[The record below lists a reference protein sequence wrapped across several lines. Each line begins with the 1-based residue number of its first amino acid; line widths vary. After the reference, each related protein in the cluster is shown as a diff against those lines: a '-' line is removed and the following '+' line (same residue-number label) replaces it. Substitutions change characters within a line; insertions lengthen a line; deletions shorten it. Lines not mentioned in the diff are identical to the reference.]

1 MVAKPHGDDCVVVV
15 GCPPTTAYGGSHGR
29 EASTAQE
36 EGSSC
41 GRRTV
46 LAWIFA
52 AVAITAFVLLAV
64 FLSRKFPDGQ
74 PRYSVAVVAVAGLD
88 PARDL
93 SARGRLTIS
102 PVFNVT
108 VHVDNTR
115 SAVNEACVEELA
127 TAVVSYG
134 DAFLGRGTV
143 PAFCAPRR
151 REAEAAQGVG
161 AGGRGAV
168 VPAGRA
174 RRRAGGGGG
183 DGGRQAGGALGDR
196 LQGQGRRGTFSVRCV
211 TSSRPGANMM
221 TGSTDLLASR
231 SR

>member
-74 PRYSVAVVAVAGLD
+74 PRYSVAVAAVAGLD

-151 REAEAAQGVG
+151 RRAEAVARAWGQEVAVPWFLRDELA
-161 AGGRGAV
+161 AGLAAGEATVDVKLAV
-168 VPAGRA
+168 PWVIVCKAKV
-174 RRRAGGGGG
+174 GGG
-183 DGGRQAGGALGDR
+183 L
-196 LQGQGRRGTFSVRCV
+196 SRCGV
-211 TSSRPGANMM
+211 
-221 TGSTDLLASR
+221 
-231 SR
+231 